1 MKVSANDHESIYKNR
16 REQARPRKL
25 KARRQW
31 LGCVVWGIFLSL
43 IAAELVLVGF
53 GIYKFAKDCLAGTVP
68 SLTMGNPLTVIL
80 TVVVVSG
87 AVRSLN
93 SDSFVNRQH
102 PKDQFFFDAIF
113 IVALT
118 FFVLLLR
125 F

>member
-1 MKVSANDHESIYKNR
+1 MQNQKGQ
-16 REQARPRKL
+16 REASLRYQKSL

-31 LGCVVWGIFLSL
+31 FECVVWGIFLSL
-43 IAAELVLVGF
+43 IAVESVLVGF

-93 SDSFVNRQH
+93 SDSFANRQRLKSQ
-102 PKDQFFFDAIF
+102 PFFDAIF

-118 FFVLLLR
+118 FFVLLFLYLK
-125 F
+125 